1 MFTSEIGVR
10 VTVRG
15 EHYWKDAPPHRYY
28 LQSPHVHEFQ
38 ITAYAPVSH
47 TDRDIEFHDLQ
58 DGILGSLQQLYGRH
72 FAGNFF
78 LFEGRSCEAIGEDLL
93 RLMPSVTT
101 VIVSEDDS
109 CWAEVHRE

>member
-28 LQSPHVHEFQ
+28 LQSPHVHEFE
-38 ITAYAPVSH
+38 ITVYAPVSH
-47 TDRDIEFHDLQ
+47 NDRDIEFHDLQ
-58 DGILGSLQQLYGRH
+58 DRVLMALKQLYRQH
-72 FAGNFF
+72 YEGNFF
-78 LFEGRSCEAIGEDLL
+78 MFGERSCEAIGEDLL
-93 RLMPSVTT
+93 TVMPSVTT
-101 VIVSEDDS
+101 AIVSEDDS